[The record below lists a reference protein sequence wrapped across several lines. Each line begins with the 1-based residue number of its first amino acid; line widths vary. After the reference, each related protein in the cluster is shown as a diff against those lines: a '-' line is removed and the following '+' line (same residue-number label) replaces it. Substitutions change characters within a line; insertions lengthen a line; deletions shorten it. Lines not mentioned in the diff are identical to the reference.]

1 MKYIKLFMLLAVVAF
16 FGACS
21 SDDDSWNTASDVIVS
36 MENATM
42 NIKES
47 QGLTNVPIKV
57 TGKTNGNVYVTV
69 EVKEV
74 GSNPAKEI
82 RPLGDQDGFFL
93 LAHGAAQQISLAQGK
108 APHDRGDLHDLF
120 LIEDDAVG
128 FL

>member
-21 SDDDSWNTASDVIVS
+21 SDDDSWNTASDVTVS

-42 NIKES
+42 KIKES

-74 GSNPAKEI
+74 GSNPAKEDVHYYI
-82 RPLGDQDGFFL
+82 TDKPSTSPTAR
-93 LAHGAAQQISLAQGK
+93 HT
-108 APHDRGDLHDLF
+108 
-120 LIEDDAVG
+120 
-128 FL
+128 